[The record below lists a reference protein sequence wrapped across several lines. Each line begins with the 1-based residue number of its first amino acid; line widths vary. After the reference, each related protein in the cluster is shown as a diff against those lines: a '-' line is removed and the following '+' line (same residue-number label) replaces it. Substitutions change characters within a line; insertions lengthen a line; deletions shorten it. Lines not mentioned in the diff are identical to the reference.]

1 MSEWKEPNTK
11 NKSKVVEDFMQMK
24 DTLEVMIT
32 NLKKKFELRKKCKNM
47 FKKFLIL
54 LCRYMLI
61 ALRLFL

>member
-32 NLKKKFELRKKCKNM
+32 NLKKRKWSLNHQN
-47 FKKFLIL
+47 
-54 LCRYMLI
+54 
-61 ALRLFL
+61 

>member
-32 NLKKKFELRKKCKNM
+32 NLKKRRKELVDQLEEDEVKDG
-47 FKKFLIL
+47 
-54 LCRYMLI
+54 
-61 ALRLFL
+61 

>member
-32 NLKKKFELRKKCKNM
+32 NLKKTKPTAKIKK
-47 FKKFLIL
+47 LDLTIL
-54 LCRYMLI
+54 D
-61 ALRLFL
+61 